1 MRKLSWFLSTFN
13 TIATTEWGINSNVHL
28 DMGCGNNPRNPF
40 RAKKLFGADILK
52 SKALELENRF
62 EYLKMELDGVIPLE
76 AESVDSI
83 SGFDFIEHLPR
94 GSNVDSNL
102 FIKFMNEA
110 FRVLRGGGILFLVTP
125 AFPSSA
131 AFQDPTHVNFISENT
146 VNYFVGKTPAAS
158 SLGYGFNGNFKL
170 ITQEWVGP
178 LSLIWGNLL
187 SETSE
192 SVKRPKLLRL
202 FRSFSSVRSARIFI
216 SSIRKP
222 THLLWIL
229 EKSN

>member
-1 MRKLSWFLSTFN
+1 MRKLNWFLSTFN
-13 TIATTEWGINSNVHL
+13 TIAPTEWGINSDVHL

-40 RAKKLFGADILK
+40 GAKKLFGADILK
-52 SKALELENRF
+52 SELIEPDIRF
-62 EYLKMELDGVIPLE
+62 EYLMIELDGVIPLE

-94 GSNVDSNL
+94 GSNIDSNL

-110 FRVLRGGGILFLVTP
+110 FRILRTGGILLLVTP
-125 AFPSSA
+125 AFPSPA
-131 AFQDPTHVNFISENT
+131 AFQDPTHVNFISQNT
-146 VNYFVGKTPAAS
+146 VNYFVGNTPAAS
-158 SLGYGFNGNFKL
+158 SLGYGFIGNFNL
-170 ITQEWVGP
+170 IAQEWVGP
-178 LSLIWGNLL
+178 LSLIWGNLRSEK
-187 SETSE
+187 SET
-192 SVKRPKLLRL
+192 VIIPKLLRL
-202 FRSFSSVRSARIFI
+202 FWSFSSTRSARIFI